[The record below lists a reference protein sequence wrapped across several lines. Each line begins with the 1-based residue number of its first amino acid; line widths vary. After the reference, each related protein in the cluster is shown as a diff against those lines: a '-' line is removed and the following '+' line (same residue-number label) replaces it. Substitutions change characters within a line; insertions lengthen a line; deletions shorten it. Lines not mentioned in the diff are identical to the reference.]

1 MFRPAGNASGDSWSA
16 DASSLYAYAAAGSG
30 STQLAAYASLLQT
43 AKQFIKQRRREVQ
56 QRQEAVMAAQ
66 ADWKTV
72 LAAMEEQQQ
81 LHLASGAAVPA
92 ELVQALQQLKQ
103 LKGVLQDQIHTLN
116 DETQQVKGLKARVSC
131 GPVLWRHYN
140 IDNHHAISM
149 PVGTRSQQPRLHHR
163 GCSSM
168 YALDACRDSD

>member
-1 MFRPAGNASGDSWSA
+1 MTALERSLVPQWHAQHALLSHAPDLWTRFFLPAGNGSSDSWSA
-16 DASSLYAYAAAGSG
+16 DVTPLNAYAAAGSG
-30 STQLAAYASLLQT
+30 TTQLAAYTSLLQT

-116 DETQQVKGLKARVSC
+116 DETQQVKGLRARVSL
-131 GPVLWRHYN
+131 GPVMW
-140 IDNHHAISM
+140 
-149 PVGTRSQQPRLHHR
+149 Q
-163 GCSSM
+163 
-168 YALDACRDSD
+168 